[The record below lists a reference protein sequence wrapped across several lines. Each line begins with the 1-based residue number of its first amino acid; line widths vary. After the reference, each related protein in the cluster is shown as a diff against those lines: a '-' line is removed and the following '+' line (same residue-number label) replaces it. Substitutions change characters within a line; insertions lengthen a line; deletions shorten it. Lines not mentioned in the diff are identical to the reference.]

1 MQIEFREIVQS
12 EYGAS
17 LMALYRCKAYVGII
31 AALFFVAVSL
41 ETSRNMLNTARHLG
55 WRRTWLDSSDFSFS
69 LFWSLGRFGVPVRGP
84 PFR

>member
-1 MQIEFREIVQS
+1 MQIEFRVIVQS

-41 ETSRNMLNTARHLG
+41 EHRAIC
-55 WRRTWLDSSDFSFS
+55 
-69 LFWSLGRFGVPVRGP
+69 
-84 PFR
+84 